1 MGRRLLVTD
10 DSMMIRELIKELA
23 LEAGWQIVGEATN
36 GDEAIELFRQQRPNV
51 TTLDLVMPVHDGL
64 HALRG
69 IRALDPQ
76 AKVLVISAISQT
88 EVLKEALSLGASDF
102 IVKPFKKDQA
112 QRALELLAGDNAP
125 AATVSA
131 PGKEVSL

>member
-23 LEAGWQIVGEATN
+23 LESGWQIVGEAAN
-36 GDEAIELFRQQRPNV
+36 GDEAIELFKQYQPDV

-69 IRALDPQ
+69 IRAIDPQ

-88 EVLKEALSLGASDF
+88 EVLREALSLGASDF

-112 QRALELLAGDNAP
+112 QQALNLLAGDNVLT
-125 AATVSA
+125 AAIPVANGEPS
-131 PGKEVSL
+131 K

>member
-23 LEAGWQIVGEATN
+23 LELGWQIVGEAAD
-36 GDEAIELFRQQRPNV
+36 GDEAIELFKQQRPDV

-69 IRALDPQ
+69 IRAIDPQ

-88 EVLKEALSLGASDF
+88 EVLKEALGLGASDF
-102 IVKPFKKDQA
+102 IVKPFKKAQA
-112 QRALELLAGDNAP
+112 QHALSLLAGDNTP
-125 AATVSA
+125 AAVSA
-131 PGKEVSL
+131 TAVEATP

>member
-23 LEAGWQIVGEATN
+23 LEADWQIVGEAAN
-36 GDEAIELFRQQRPNV
+36 GDEAIELYKQHRPDV

-69 IRALDPQ
+69 IRAIDPQ

-112 QRALELLAGDNAP
+112 QQALNLLGANSTTVDSTVAP
-125 AATVSA
+125 AMEASR
-131 PGKEVSL
+131 

>member
-36 GDEAIELFRQQRPNV
+36 GDEAIELFKQHRPDV

-69 IRALDPQ
+69 IRAIDPQ

-88 EVLKEALSLGASDF
+88 DVLKEALSLGASDF

-125 AATVSA
+125 AAAASA
-131 PGKEVSL
+131 PGMEASL

>member
-23 LEAGWQIVGEATN
+23 LEAGWQIVGEAAN
-36 GDEAIELFRQQRPNV
+36 GDEAIELFKQYQPDV

-69 IRALDPQ
+69 IRAIDPQ

-88 EVLKEALSLGASDF
+88 EVLREALSLGASDF

-112 QRALELLAGDNAP
+112 QQALNLLAGDNVLT
-125 AATVSA
+125 AAIPVANGEPS
-131 PGKEVSL
+131 K